1 MNAEG
6 GDRNGIL
13 NEPTERSKGREKQIT
28 KKRTYKYVTQF
39 FIILPKSYNLT

>member
-28 KKRTYKYVTQF
+28 KKEHTNTLHSFLLFYRSH
-39 FIILPKSYNLT
+39 II